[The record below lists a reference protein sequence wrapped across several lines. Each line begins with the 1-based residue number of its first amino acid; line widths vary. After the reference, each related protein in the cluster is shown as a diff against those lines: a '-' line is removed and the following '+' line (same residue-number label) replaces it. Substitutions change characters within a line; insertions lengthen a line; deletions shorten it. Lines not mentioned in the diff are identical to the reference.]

1 MMYMCVC
8 RRMDGWCMDDRCTCM
23 YAWINDELKNRWDRC
38 KYHIWIT
45 TLRTYKE
52 KGITVIAFKLY
63 VEVYFS
69 YLKSNITPL
78 TFQTSLITKVIYI
91 DIQFSAVSIPQ
102 EQVYMYIPMYV
113 LILHND
119 KML

>member
-1 MMYMCVC
+1 
-8 RRMDGWCMDDRCTCM
+8 MDGWCMDDRCTCM
-23 YAWINDELKNRWDRC
+23 YARISDELKNRWDRC
-38 KYHIWIT
+38 KYHILIT

-52 KGITVIAFKLY
+52 KGITIIAFKLY

-91 DIQFSAVSIPQ
+91 DIQYSSLQ
-102 EQVYMYIPMYV
+102 SLY
-113 LILHND
+113 LKSKCLHATHD
-119 KML
+119 IF